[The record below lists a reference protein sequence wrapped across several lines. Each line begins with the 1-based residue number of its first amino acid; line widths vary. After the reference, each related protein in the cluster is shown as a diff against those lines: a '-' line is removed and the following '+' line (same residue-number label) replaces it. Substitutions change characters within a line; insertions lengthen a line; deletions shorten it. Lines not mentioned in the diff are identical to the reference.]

1 MIDILKENLGR
12 VITLIQEKYG
22 ELTKDEVSQIQEN
35 PKKLY
40 EIVED
45 KFGIKKE
52 KLDEYLSGIADKLNL
67 SNPDNPTDSV
77 GAALQQGKNIFD
89 GYDPN
94 L

>member
-1 MIDILKENLGR
+1 MIEVLKENLGR

-22 ELTKDEVSQIQEN
+22 ELTKDEVSLIQEN

-45 KFGIKKE
+45 KFGVKKE
-52 KLDEYLSGIADKLNL
+52 KLDEYLSGVADKLNT
-67 SNPDNPTDSV
+67 SNLDNTVDSV

-94 L
+94 I